1 VSVSPLARRSVG
13 ADTVLSVTGLTIE
26 ARGGSKAPG
35 KRIVDDVSFD
45 MRRGDVTA
53 IVGESGSGKSTI
65 CLAILRILAANV
77 DIVGGSIV
85 FEGEDLTAM
94 SEAQLRKIRG
104 QRIGIVLQD
113 PLSSLDPVRKIG
125 VQLTESRRLHNIDNR
140 KSAHMWAEQNLA
152 SLGFAHPRSIL
163 KSYPLMLSG
172 GMRQRVCVGIA
183 YSAGPTLL
191 LADEP
196 TTALDVSLQGR
207 LLRLILEQKEQYGT
221 SVLLVSHDIAVV
233 RNVADRVIVM
243 YGGRALETGPV
254 QTVLSDPASPYT
266 RALMATVPTLAPRA
280 RTDRL
285 PTIPLAANAAASRGC
300 PFSGR
305 CANEVARCRTE
316 MPPTVEHTPTH
327 TYACWN
333 PRGDA

>member
-1 VSVSPLARRSVG
+1 MSAASLPSG
-13 ADTVLSVTGLTIE
+13 PADTVLSVTGLTIE
-26 ARGGSKAPG
+26 ARSGPKAPA
-35 KRIVDDVSFD
+35 KRIVEDVSFE

-85 FEGEDLTAM
+85 FEGQDLTKI
-94 SEAQLRKIRG
+94 SESRLRAIRG

-125 VQLTESRRLHNIDNR
+125 VQLTESRRLHDIDNR
-140 KSAHMWAEQNLA
+140 RSAQVWATQNLA
-152 SLGFAHPRSIL
+152 SLGFADPPATL

-183 YSAGPTLL
+183 YSAGPSLL

-207 LLRLILEQKEQYGT
+207 LLRLIMEQKDKYGT

-233 RNVADRVIVM
+233 RSVADRVIVM
-243 YGGRALETGPV
+243 YGGRALEAGPV
-254 QTVLSDPASPYT
+254 AAVLGDPVSPYT
-266 RALMATVPTLAPRA
+266 RALMATVPTLAPRD

-285 PTIPLAANAAASRGC
+285 PTIPLAANAGVSRGC

-305 CANEVARCRTE
+305 CANELPRCRDE
-316 MPPTVEHTPTH
+316 MPPTVEHAPEH
-327 TYACWN
+327 FYACWN
-333 PRGDA
+333 PDGDA